1 MLKQKILRKLSKK
14 DLEIWF
20 GKRKL
25 NKIKHQEHFVAL

>member
-14 DLEIWF
+14 DLEILF